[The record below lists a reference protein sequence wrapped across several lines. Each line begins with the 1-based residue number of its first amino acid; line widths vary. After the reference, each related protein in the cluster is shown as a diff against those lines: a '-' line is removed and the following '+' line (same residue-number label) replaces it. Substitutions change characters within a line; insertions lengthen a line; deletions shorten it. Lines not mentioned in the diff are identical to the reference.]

1 MVEQTASSKMALEL
15 RGKLQQYVPKASSK
29 DAQEA
34 TSEAIPD
41 AEGDRAVAEKVADN
55 KAEASV

>member
-55 KAEASV
+55 KA